1 MKKISQIPTI
11 MGAILVLGSV
21 FISLSQEKNSPKVAT
36 STPPSVQNK
45 TNSANNTSTPAKP
58 KKIFIALGD
67 SLTEGYQLSSQEAY
81 PYLLETRLN
90 KEFPGYKTQVIN
102 AGISGSTTS
111 SGVNR
116 LKKYLR
122 LKPHVVFISLG
133 SNDGLR
139 GTPID
144 TTKENLQKMID
155 LARINN
161 ISIVLAGLK
170 MPMNYGEEYRESFE
184 KIFKDLAQTNKIT
197 YIPFLLEGVAGNP
210 DLNLP
215 DLIHPNG
222 KGHKVM
228 AETIYPYF
236 KKFYD

>member
-1 MKKISQIPTI
+1 MIRIIGPI
-11 MGAILVLGSV
+11 FLLGAA
-21 FISLSQEKNSPKVAT
+21 FISFSQTKNSPKVT
-36 STPPSVQNK
+36 VSTPPSVQNQ
-45 TNSANNTSTPAKP
+45 TNSEHNTSPPSKP

-81 PYLLETRLN
+81 PHLLEARLN
-90 KEFPGYKTQVIN
+90 KEFPRYKTQVIN

-144 TTKENLQKMID
+144 TIKKNLQNMID
-155 LARINN
+155 LARSNN
-161 ISIVLAGLK
+161 ILVILAGLK
-170 MPMNYGEEYRESFE
+170 IPMNYGEEYTEAFE
-184 KIFKDLAQTNKIT
+184 RIFKSLAQKNNVT

-228 AETIYPYF
+228 TETIYPYF
-236 KKFYD
+236 RKFYN